1 MLNLKKVILGL
12 GLLGVVSSANAVCS
26 LELTRV
32 DDYGSVTKISKSI
45 NENTFYSFKDFF
57 TEYTVYFNSECILFY
72 SSFSRYIS
80 GGINQ
85 DSHKKDFI
93 LPTKSSLDN
102 SFKNTS
108 AIKTIQTYDD
118 TALKSED
125 TILKAK
131 VQALET
137 KVYQC
142 VQ

>member
-1 MLNLKKVILGL
+1 MLNLKKAILGL
-12 GLLGVVSSANAVCS
+12 GLLCVVSSANAVCS

-45 NENTFYSFKDFF
+45 NENTFYSFKDFL

-72 SSFSRYIS
+72 SSFSRYVS

-131 VQALET
+131 VQALED